1 MIAESRELSE
11 NSRIILDGSNL
22 GSSQSEEK
30 EKTNCTAILILF
42 PIKIAS
48 VKSCC

>member
-1 MIAESRELSE
+1 MITESRELSE

-22 GSSQSEEK
+22 GSSQSEEE
-30 EKTNCTAILILF
+30 EKTNRTAISIRF
-42 PIKIAS
+42 HIKNAS